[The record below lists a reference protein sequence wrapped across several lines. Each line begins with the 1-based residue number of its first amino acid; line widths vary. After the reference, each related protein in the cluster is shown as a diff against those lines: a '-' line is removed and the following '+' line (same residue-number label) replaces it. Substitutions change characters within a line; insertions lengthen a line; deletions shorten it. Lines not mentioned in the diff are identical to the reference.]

1 IQIVYEATPQINT
14 TDDFGYDD
22 GEDLYEAVE
31 TDQLDVSDT
40 PPALPGLPPS
50 GSRPTIQ
57 PTTEEDEDS
66 QDVYEYLPEEDQ
78 D

>member
-1 IQIVYEATPQINT
+1 
-14 TDDFGYDD
+14 
-22 GEDLYEAVE
+22 AVE
-31 TDQLDVSDT
+31 TDRLDVSDT